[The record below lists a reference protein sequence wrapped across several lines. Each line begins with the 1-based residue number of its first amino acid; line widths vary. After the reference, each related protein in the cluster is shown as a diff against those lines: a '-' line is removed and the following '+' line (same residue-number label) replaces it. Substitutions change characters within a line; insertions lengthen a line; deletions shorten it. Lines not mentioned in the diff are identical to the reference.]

1 MNDSPKRKTH
11 TTASGSMARRIA
23 HHRTAGHGRLVFIL
37 GGCGAAAGLLSWA
50 LLSGAIGAGANAV
63 TPMQPTPTASTPLP
77 AAQAAA
83 ASGHPLAQ
91 LPPGPPNPAT
101 STTPTPWFQYVTQVI
116 PDVSISFANVNDG
129 WMVSGLGTNQH
140 LDDDLTAGSSEQMWP
155 GPGVATTTDGG
166 TSWTTTLTSA
176 SGIWGIDSL
185 SASQLWAVGVTALYG
200 SQNGGASWTTL
211 GEPSGTVLVNVRFTS
226 SADGVGI
233 TTHGTLVATTNGGET
248 WTAEVVSGL
257 TDLADACVQDASVLI
272 DNQAGDVWESSDP
285 ASASSWSEVYTPPAI
300 PTGTESLLSCGFAG
314 GAWEET
320 YPNQQG
326 SGVTMSVAETSSAAN
341 ARWSQSASGIPGQ
354 SSKAVVAGTNAA
366 ASVTDWIPITGAGN
380 PLMIGNPGDP
390 SAPAGAIY
398 RSVNGSKFSPVS
410 IPDLFDGT
418 IPASADGSAGPPN
431 STTSGQ
437 NDLVVAH
444 GIAFDSLTDGWLYAD
459 ILTGVGTPNLS
470 DHTVVYHTTNGGSD
484 WSATYQS
491 VEQGVPP
498 SN

>member
-1 MNDSPKRKTH
+1 MNDSRKRKTD
-11 TTASGSMARRIA
+11 TTVSGSMAPRVA

-101 STTPTPWFQYVTQVI
+101 STTPTPWLQYVTQVM
-116 PDVSISFANVNDG
+116 PDVSISFANVKDG

-155 GPGVATTTDGG
+155 GPGVAITTDGG
-166 TSWTTTLTSA
+166 TSWTMTLTSA

-200 SQNGGASWTTL
+200 SKNGGASWTTL
-211 GEPSGTVLVNVRFTS
+211 GEPSGTVLVNVKFTS
-226 SADGVGI
+226 SADGLGI

-248 WTAEVVSGL
+248 WTAEAVAGL
-257 TDLADACVQDASVLI
+257 TNLADACVQGASVLV

-285 ASASSWSEVYTPPAI
+285 ASASSWSEVYTSPSI

-341 ARWSQSASGIPGQ
+341 ARWSQSASGAPGQ

-366 ASVTDWIPITGAGN
+366 ASVTDWIPITGANVPLALGN
-380 PLMIGNPGDP
+380 PSG
-390 SAPAGAIY
+390 PALPAAALY
-398 RSVNGSKFSPVS
+398 RSANGSTFSPVS
-410 IPDLFDGT
+410 IPDLFDGNV
-418 IPASADGSAGPPN
+418 PVAADGRSGPPT

-459 ILTGVGTPNLS
+459 ILTGVGTSNLS
-470 DHTVVYHTTNGGSD
+470 DHTVVYHTTDGGSD

-491 VEQGVPP
+491 VEQVVLP